1 MIYEIVGS
9 DEDLEYIGLD
19 VEMRGERVIKLDEY
33 WTGYWKM
40 FYQTCKHGF
49 YWSYEYDIHPSLLKK
64 VD

>member
-1 MIYEIVGS
+1 MVYIIEGS

-19 VEMRGERVIKLDEY
+19 PEMRGKRLIKLGEY

-40 FYQTCKHGF
+40 FYQTCEYGF

-64 VD
+64 VN